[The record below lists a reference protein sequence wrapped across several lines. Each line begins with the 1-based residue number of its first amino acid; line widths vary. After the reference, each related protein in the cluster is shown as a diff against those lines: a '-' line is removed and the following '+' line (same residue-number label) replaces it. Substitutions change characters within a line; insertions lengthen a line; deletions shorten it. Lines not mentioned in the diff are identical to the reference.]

1 MDHLNSGQVLYL
13 VLTHKLKQEQTL
25 LLSLTGLVNLAQL
38 SHLLQHVL
46 PQLQQQL
53 PQLQQQVPQLQQQLP
68 QLQQQLPQLQQQ
80 VPQLQQ
86 QLPQLQQQQL
96 QQPPQ
101 QLQPLPVLL
110 EQIVEQHIM
119 SKIVH
124 IIFMNGMQVVSVYS
138 LARSMVA
145 NIF

>member
-38 SHLLQHVL
+38 SHLLQHV
-46 PQLQQQL
+46 
-53 PQLQQQVPQLQQQLP
+53 LP